1 MSFGGGDSPSNTSFQ
16 TQFTRD
22 APQIEAAKLGLMQT
36 AKEYSQFGMNPWE
49 LSAPGA
55 KVGEEGFGK
64 YEYKGPAGGAI
75 APGTKW
81 EDLSRQQRAQQGQVD
96 IPQQQVAGFN
106 PMQEAIFGRQ
116 YETNQAGQPIDE
128 QGNIISE
135 TDPRHWRQSM
145 VGQGLGAFQPYLNTA
160 SQYAQAATGAYDPT
174 GQTAGQVGYQ
184 DYMNPYQSNVTAGI
198 ESQFQ
203 KLQNQ
208 AAAQAGQTGA
218 FGGARQGVQ
227 AAELGRQQAEAVG
240 QSLAQ
245 NYGQA
250 QQQAQQQF
258 AGQMGRY
265 GQAAT
270 QMAGLGGQQQ
280 QQQQADIAS
289 TMAAGSVQQQATQQ
303 QLDAQYRQQLQ
314 QMYEPYQ
321 RLGFTSDI
329 YQGMPSSAMATAMG
343 TSPGTSPLAQA
354 VGTGITGLAA
364 YQGYQNLQGG

>member
-1 MSFGGGDSPSNTSFQ
+1 MSFGGGDSPSNTTFQ

-22 APQIEAAKLGLMQT
+22 APQIEAAKMGLMGT
-36 AKEYSQFGMNPWE
+36 AQQYARFGQNPWE
-49 LSAPGA
+49 LSTPGA
-55 KVGEEGFGK
+55 KVGDAEFGK
-64 YEYKGPAGGAI
+64 YTYQGPAGGAY

-81 EDLSRQQRAQQGQVD
+81 EDLTREQRATEGQVQV
-96 IPQQQVAGFN
+96 PQQQVAAFN
-106 PMQEAIFGRQ
+106 PQQLDAFNRATQGIGA
-116 YETNQAGQPIDE
+116 YE
-128 QGNIISE
+128 
-135 TDPRHWRQSM
+135 
-145 VGQGLGAFQPYLNTA
+145 PYLQDA
-160 SQYAQAATGAYDPT
+160 KGFAQQATQAYDPT
-174 GQTAGQVGYQ
+174 TGYQ
-184 DYMNPYQSNVTAGI
+184 DYMNPYQQHVTAGI

-208 AAAQAGQTGA
+208 SAAQAGQVGA

-227 AAELGRQQAEAVG
+227 SAELGRQQAESVG

-280 QQQQADIAS
+280 QQQQGDIAS
-289 TMAAGSVQQQATQQ
+289 LMASGSVQQQAAQQ
-303 QLDAQYRQQLQ
+303 TLDAQYRQQLQ

-321 RLGFTSDI
+321 RLGFVSDI

>member
-1 MSFGGGDSPSNTSFQ
+1 MSFGGGESPSGTQFQ

-22 APQIEAAKLGLMQT
+22 APQIEAAKMGLMGT
-36 AKEYSQFGMNPWE
+36 AQQYARFGMNPWE
-49 LSAPGA
+49 LSTPGA
-55 KVGEEGFGK
+55 KVGDPEFGK
-64 YEYKGPAGGAI
+64 YTYQGPAGGAY

-81 EDLSRQQRAQQGQVD
+81 EDLTRGQRAQEGQVQV
-96 IPQQQVAGFN
+96 PQQQVAAFN
-106 PMQEAIFGRQ
+106 PQQTQAFGLATSGIGT
-116 YETNQAGQPIDE
+116 YE
-128 QGNIISE
+128 
-135 TDPRHWRQSM
+135 
-145 VGQGLGAFQPYLNTA
+145 PYLQDA
-160 SQYAQAATGAYDPT
+160 KGFAQQATQAYDPT
-174 GQTAGQVGYQ
+174 TGYQ
-184 DYMNPYQSNVTAGI
+184 DYMNPYQQHVTAGI

-208 AAAQAGQTGA
+208 AAAQAGQVGS

-240 QSLAQ
+240 MSQAQ
-245 NYGQA
+245 NYQQA

-270 QMAGLGGQQQ
+270 QMAGLGGQKQQ
-280 QQQQADIAS
+280 QQQGDIAS
-289 TMAAGSVQQQATQQ
+289 LMASGSVQQQAQQ
-303 QLDAQYRQQLQ
+303 QFLDAQYRQQLQ

-321 RLGFTSDI
+321 RLGFVSDI

>member
-1 MSFGGGDSPSNTSFQ
+1 MSFGGGDSPSGTTFQ

-22 APQIEAAKLGLMQT
+22 APQIEAAKMGLMGT
-36 AKEYSQFGMNPWE
+36 AQQYARFGQNPWE
-49 LSAPGA
+49 LSTPGA
-55 KVGEEGFGK
+55 KVGDAEFGK
-64 YEYKGPAGGAI
+64 YTYQGPAGGAY

-81 EDLSRQQRAQQGQVD
+81 EDLTREQRATEGQVN

-106 PMQEAIFGRQ
+106 PQQQQAFGL
-116 YETNQAGQPIDE
+116 A
-128 QGNIISE
+128 S
-135 TDPRHWRQSM
+135 S
-145 VGQGLGAFQPYLNTA
+145 GLGAFQPYLNTA

-208 AAAQAGQTGA
+208 ASAQAGQVGA

-227 AAELGRQQAEAVG
+227 AAELGRQQAESVG

-270 QMAGLGGQQQ
+270 QMAGLGGQAQQ
-280 QQQQADIAS
+280 QGQSDIAS
-289 TMAAGSVQQQATQQ
+289 LMASGSV
-303 QLDAQYRQQLQ
+303 
-314 QMYEPYQ
+314 
-321 RLGFTSDI
+321 
-329 YQGMPSSAMATAMG
+329 
-343 TSPGTSPLAQA
+343 
-354 VGTGITGLAA
+354 
-364 YQGYQNLQGG
+364 

>member
-1 MSFGGGDSPSNTSFQ
+1 MSIPGLGGTAGGGDVTQTSYQRESP
-16 TQFTRD
+16 D
-22 APQIEAAKLGLMQT
+22 IEARRVQLMDT
-36 AKEYSQFGMNPWE
+36 AARLAAEGKQPTTGDITIPTQGV
-49 LSAPGA
+49 APLT
-55 KVGEEGFGK
+55 
-64 YEYKGPAGGAI
+64 PM
-75 APGTKW
+75 
-81 EDLSRQQRAQQGQVD
+81 
-96 IPQQQVAGFN
+96 QQQAF
-106 PMQEAIFGRQ
+106 
-116 YETNQAGQPIDE
+116 
-128 QGNIISE
+128 
-135 TDPRHWRQSM
+135 TD
-145 VGQGLGAFQPYLNTA
+145 VTGGLGTYQPYLDQAKQNILGSTA
-160 SQYAQAATGAYDPT
+160 AYDPS
-174 GQTAGQVGYQ
+174 TAYQ
-184 DYMNPYQSNVTAGI
+184 QYMNPYQSEVTAGI

-208 AAAQAGQTGA
+208 AAAQAGQAGA

-227 AAELGRQQAEAVG
+227 TAELGRQQAEAVG

-321 RLGFTSDI
+321 RLGFVSDI

>member
-1 MSFGGGDSPSNTSFQ
+1 MSFGGGESPSGTQFQ

-22 APQIEAAKLGLMQT
+22 APQIEAAKMGLMGT
-36 AKEYSQFGMNPWE
+36 AQQYAQFGQNPWE
-49 LSAPGA
+49 LSTPEA

-64 YEYKGPAGGAI
+64 YTYQGPTGGAY

-81 EDLSRQQRAQQGQVD
+81 EDLTRGQRATEGQVQV
-96 IPQQQVAGFN
+96 PQQQVAGFD
-106 PMQEAIFGRQ
+106 PQQEAAFGL
-116 YETNQAGQPIDE
+116 A
-128 QGNIISE
+128 S
-135 TDPRHWRQSM
+135 S
-145 VGQGLGAFQPYLNTA
+145 GLGAFQPYLNTA

-203 KLQNQ
+203 KLQNK
-208 AAAQAGQTGA
+208 AAAQAGQVGG
-218 FGGARQGVQ
+218 FGGARQGDQ

-280 QQQQADIAS
+280 QQQQGDIAS
-289 TMAAGSVQQQATQQ
+289 LMASGSVQQQRAQQ
-303 QLDAQYRQQLQ
+303 IKDAEYRQGLQ

-321 RLGFTSDI
+321 RLGFVSDI

>member
-1 MSFGGGDSPSNTSFQ
+1 MSFGGGDSPSGTTFQ

-22 APQIEAAKLGLMQT
+22 APQIEAAKMGLMGT
-36 AKEYSQFGMNPWE
+36 AQQYARFGMNPWE
-49 LSAPGA
+49 LSTPGA
-55 KVGEEGFGK
+55 KVGDAEFGK
-64 YEYKGPAGGAI
+64 YTYQGPAGGAY

-81 EDLSRQQRAQQGQVD
+81 EDLTREQRATEGQVQV
-96 IPQQQVAGFN
+96 PQQQVAEFD
-106 PMQEAIFGRQ
+106 QQQKDAFGLA
-116 YETNQAGQPIDE
+116 T
-128 QGNIISE
+128 S
-135 TDPRHWRQSM
+135 
-145 VGQGLGAFQPYLNTA
+145 GLGAFQPYLNTA

-184 DYMNPYQSNVTAGI
+184 DYMNPYQQHVTAGI

-208 AAAQAGQTGA
+208 ASAQAGQVGA

-227 AAELGRQQAEAVG
+227 SAELGRQQAESVG

-280 QQQQADIAS
+280 QQQQGDIAS
-289 TMAAGSVQQQATQQ
+289 LMASGSVQQQRAQQ
-303 QLDAQYRQQLQ
+303 IKDAEYRQGLQ

-321 RLGFTSDI
+321 RLGFVSDI

>member
-1 MSFGGGDSPSNTSFQ
+1 MSFGGGESPSGTSFQ

-22 APQIEAAKLGLMQT
+22 APQIEAAKMGLMGT
-36 AKEYSQFGMNPWE
+36 AQQYARFGQNPWE
-49 LSAPGA
+49 LSTPGA
-55 KVGEEGFGK
+55 KVGDPEFGK
-64 YEYKGPAGGAI
+64 YTQGAGGAY
-75 APGTKW
+75 AEGTKW
-81 EDLSRQQRAQQGQVD
+81 EDLTRGQRATEGQVQV
-96 IPQQQVAGFN
+96 PQQEVAGFD
-106 PMQEAIFGRQ
+106 PQQTAAFGL
-116 YETNQAGQPIDE
+116 A
-128 QGNIISE
+128 S
-135 TDPRHWRQSM
+135 S
-145 VGQGLGAFQPYLNTA
+145 GLGAFQPYLNTA

-184 DYMNPYQSNVTAGI
+184 DYMNPYQQNVTAGI

-208 AAAQAGQTGA
+208 ASAQAGQVGA

-227 AAELGRQQAEAVG
+227 AAELGRQRAEAVG
-240 QSLAQ
+240 VSQAQ

-265 GQAAT
+265 GQAAQ

-280 QQQQADIAS
+280 QQQQGDIAS
-289 TMAAGSVQQQATQQ
+289 LMASGSVQQQRAQQ
-303 QLDAQYRQQLQ
+303 IKDAEYRQGLQ

-321 RLGFTSDI
+321 RLGFVSDI

-364 YQGYQNLQGG
+364 YQGYQNLGG

>member
-1 MSFGGGDSPSNTSFQ
+1 MGFGGGESPSNTSFQ

-49 LSAPGA
+49 LSHPGA

-64 YEYKGPAGGAI
+64 YIYDAEGGPYAK
-75 APGTKW
+75 GTKW
-81 EDLSRQQRAQQGQVD
+81 EDLTRAQRAGEGQVTV
-96 IPQQQVAGFN
+96 PQQQVAAFTPQQQQAFN
-106 PMQEAIFGRQ
+106 LATQGIGA
-116 YETNQAGQPIDE
+116 YE
-128 QGNIISE
+128 
-135 TDPRHWRQSM
+135 
-145 VGQGLGAFQPYLNTA
+145 PYLQDA
-160 SQYAQAATGAYDPT
+160 KGFAQQATQAYDPT
-174 GQTAGQVGYQ
+174 TGYQ
-184 DYMNPYQSNVTAGI
+184 DYMNPYQEHVTAGI

-270 QMAGLGGQQQ
+270 QMAGLGGQAQQ
-280 QQQQADIAS
+280 QGQSDIAS
-289 TMAAGSVQQQATQQ
+289 LMTSGSVQQQAQQ
-303 QLDAQYRQQLQ
+303 QFLDAQYRQSLQ
-314 QMYEPYQ
+314 QLYEPYQ

>member
-1 MSFGGGDSPSNTSFQ
+1 MSFGGGDSPGGTTFQ

-22 APQIEAAKLGLMQT
+22 APQIEAAKMGLMGT
-36 AKEYSQFGMNPWE
+36 AQQYARFGMNPWE
-49 LSAPGA
+49 LRDEAA
-55 KVGEEGFGK
+55 KVGDPEFGK
-64 YEYKGPAGGAI
+64 YGYTGDTGPYAKR
-75 APGTKW
+75 TKW
-81 EDLSRQQRAQQGQVD
+81 EDLTRQQRAQEGQVNV
-96 IPQQQVAGFN
+96 PQQQVAAFN
-106 PMQEAIFGRQ
+106 PQQTQAFGLATSGIGT
-116 YETNQAGQPIDE
+116 YE
-128 QGNIISE
+128 
-135 TDPRHWRQSM
+135 
-145 VGQGLGAFQPYLNTA
+145 PYLQDA
-160 SQYAQAATGAYDPT
+160 KGFAQQATQAYDPT
-174 GQTAGQVGYQ
+174 TGYQ
-184 DYMNPYQSNVTAGI
+184 DYMNPYQQNVTAGI

-203 KLQNQ
+203 KMQNQ
-208 AAAQAGQTGA
+208 ASAQAGQVGA

-227 AAELGRQQAEAVG
+227 SAELGRHQAEAVG

-270 QMAGLGGQQQ
+270 QMAGLGGQKQQ
-280 QQQQADIAS
+280 QQQGDIAS
-289 TMAAGSVQQQATQQ
+289 LMASGSVQQQAQQ
-303 QLDAQYRQQLQ
+303 QFLDAQYRQNLQ

-321 RLGFTSDI
+321 RLGFVSDI